1 MFKQINWLFLIIV
14 VVLVT
19 AGFLT
24 VSIVDASIVDEL
36 KDRISDRNTKI
47 QELEKEIAEYQ
58 EDLEEVGEEKQTLTN
73 EVKTLDISRQ
83 KIGTD
88 IKLTQNKI
96 DSTNYQIQELS
107 LGIDDKEKNIDKNTE
122 VIAETIRTMNEI
134 ESDSLIE
141 IVLSN
146 NDISGFLNQIE
157 TLQQFQSKMRDDV
170 KRLTGL
176 KAELVDTKTQTE
188 RKKKELADFKGD
200 LADQKYVLDI
210 NRKDKNTLLSITKNK
225 ESNYQKLLN
234 EKVEARKAF
243 ERELLDLESQLKI
256 EIDETKIA
264 KKEKGVLAWPL
275 DKITVTQHF
284 GNTKFAQ
291 SGGYNGSGHNGMDF
305 RASIGTKVKTAL
317 TGVVTAVGNTDAVPG
332 CYSYGKFVLI
342 KHNNGLTTLYAHLS
356 FTSVKKGDTVITGDT
371 IGYSGNTGYS
381 TGPHLHFGVYA
392 SQGVRIVRYGDYKS
406 KTNCADANIPVAP
419 LNAYLNPIDYL

>member
-1 MFKQINWLFLIIV
+1 MFKKQLFLIIV
-14 VVLVT
+14 ITIVIV
-19 AGFLT
+19 GFSAT
-24 VSIVDASIVDEL
+24 NSVDASLVDEL
-36 KDRISDRNTKI
+36 KSRISDRNTKI
-47 QELEKEIAEYQ
+47 QELEKEIAQYQ
-58 EDLEEVGEEKQTLTN
+58 EDLEVVGEEKQTLTS

-83 KIGTD
+83 KISTD

-96 DSTNYQIQELS
+96 DSTSYQIQELS
-107 LGIDDKEKNIDKNTE
+107 LGIDDKEKKINKNTE
-122 VIAETIRTMNEI
+122 VIAESIRTMNEI

-176 KAELVDTKTQTE
+176 KEELVDTKTQTQ
-188 RKKKELADFKGD
+188 RKKEDLANFKGD
-200 LADQKYVLDI
+200 LSDQKYVLDI
-210 NRKDKNTLLSITKNK
+210 NRRDKNTLLKITKNK
-225 ESNYQKLLN
+225 ESNYQNLLD

-256 EIDETKIA
+256 EIDTSKIA
-264 KKEKGVLAWPL
+264 KAGKGVLAWPL
-275 DKITVTQHF
+275 DNIKITQHF

-305 RASIGTKVKTAL
+305 RASVGTKVKAAL

-332 CYSYGKFVLI
+332 CYSYGKFLLI
-342 KHNNGLTTLYAHLS
+342 KHNNGLTTLYAHMS
-356 FTSVKKGDTVITGDT
+356 FISVKKGDTVITGDT

-381 TGPHLHFGVYA
+381 TGPHLHFTVYA
-392 SQGVRIVRYGDYKS
+392 SQGVQIVRYGDYKAQ
-406 KTNCADANIPVAP
+406 TNCADANIPVAP
-419 LNAYLNPIDYL
+419 LNAYLNPLDYL